1 MHEVDEMPPSQYHL
15 LSELYAAF
23 RDRDIRQLRKINDR
37 SSSAIAVQ
45 FDQSL
50 YDITI
55 LSYIL
60 AKLVSKPRFWASPE
74 SKAKLSVVRN
84 ILREATEQ
92 SRRGDLTAVAGSLQ
106 AAFDQIK
113 KIESSDRRFISDFE
127 QKARLKLASTLYAQG
142 FSLGNASSITGVE
155 KREILSYAG
164 KTMMF
169 DRLKSEV
176 SMSER
181 LKRIRKIFRE

>member
-1 MHEVDEMPPSQYHL
+1 M

-23 RDRDIRQLRKINDR
+23 RDKDIRQLRQINDR
-37 SSSAIAVQ
+37 SASSIAVQ

-50 YDITI
+50 YDISI

-60 AKLVSKPRFWASPE
+60 AKLVSKPRFWSNPD
-74 SKAKLSVVRN
+74 SKAKLASVRT

-92 SRRGDLTAVAGSLQ
+92 SRRGDSAAVAGSLA
-106 AAFDQIK
+106 AAFAQIR
-113 KIESSDRRFISDFE
+113 KIESADRRFISDFE

-142 FSLGNASSITGVE
+142 FSLGNAASITGIE

-176 SMSER
+176 SMNER
-181 LKRIRKIFRE
+181 LKRIRKIFRD